1 MSRNFPTGSGQ
12 NAQQAA
18 DDPTY
23 HPTGSGKRKAP
34 PKPKPYA
41 WIYPPSDGVDTP
53 ELIQKLNDVLNFV
66 SYCCTETFVPITTP
80 DSARYALL
88 KTDFRARLYY
98 VTPHHNKMH
107 FGEMVRQ
114 GLRYDGWKTIAP
126 YYTYLGEN
134 AYTPTEMEHTANL
147 AKLGTATQSPP
158 EPPIPVRPI
167 MPPDPGKAPAK
178 PVGVIHPIKHP
189 FTKQDLD
196 NYAAR
201 NPDNPIAQQVMRLY
215 NIPSSH
221 SIAAQ
226 MYLAADFCCHM
237 ITPLTPKDSLRTW
250 VRRVIAEL
258 RWRDIKVGYHRDSGN
273 YQDTRQVFEWA
284 KDNKIMVFTGLDDGP
299 LHTDIVSASAMRTY
313 VDLKR
318 KWDADVIAYNQ
329 ALKDL
334 QAWTRKYGNRVP
346 PKPAEDETFQ
356 ILTPVGEEHLA
367 KKRRVAELLANAVC
381 LDCKDP
387 NCTCKQLPSQ
397 NATAKTDVPPTAI
410 TTREVKVKT
419 E

>member
-1 MSRNFPTGSGQ
+1 MFWGPTGSGQ

-23 HPTGSGKRKAP
+23 HPTGNGKRKAP
-34 PKPKPYA
+34 PKSKPYA

-53 ELIQKLNDVLNFV
+53 ELTQKLNDVLNFV
-66 SYCCTETFVPITTP
+66 GYCCEDPKYVPITTP

-88 KTDFRARLYY
+88 NTLFRSRLYY
-98 VTPHHNKMH
+98 VTPHHNKTH

-126 YYTYLGEN
+126 YYNYLGEN
-134 AYTPTEMEHTANL
+134 AYTPTELEHVANL

-158 EPPIPVRPI
+158 EPSIPVRPI
-167 MPPDPGKAPAK
+167 VPPDPGQEPAK
-178 PVGVIHPIKHP
+178 PVGTLYKIKHP
-189 FTKQDLD
+189 FTKQELD

-201 NPDNPIAQQVMRLY
+201 NPNNPITQQVTRLY
-215 NIPSSH
+215 NIPSS

-250 VRRVIAEL
+250 VIRIIDEL
-258 RWRDIKVGYHRDSGN
+258 RWQDIKVSDHRDSGD

-284 KDNKIMVFTGLDDGP
+284 FNRKILVFSGLDGGP
-299 LHTDIVSASAMRTY
+299 LPTDLISASALRTY
-313 VDLKR
+313 DDLMR
-318 KWDADVIAYNQ
+318 KYDADMTAYEQ
-329 ALKDL
+329 AQKDL
-334 QAWTRKYGNRVP
+334 RAWKRKYGNRVP

-367 KKRRVAELLANAVC
+367 KKRRETELLANAVC

-387 NCTCKQLPSQ
+387 NCTCKQLPPP
-397 NATAKTDVPPTAI
+397 NATVKTDVPPTAV
-410 TTREVKVKT
+410 TTGEVKVKT